1 MSENIQQELDMFQK
15 QRTNELR
22 AMMIAYAK
30 IHIKYCEEVGIYYY
44 CYYQFEKK
52 RVYNL
57 KLTMILF
64 KQNVISWKDA
74 RRYVDTIKPE

>member
-44 CYYQFEKK
+44 FEKE
-52 RVYNL
+52 RH
-57 KLTMILF
+57 I
-64 KQNVISWKDA
+64 I
-74 RRYVDTIKPE
+74 